1 MSELNF
7 SLQFLNNTK
16 QKSDENKEK
25 YQLGDYKLIQYEILQ
40 NNIIRIIPQTVRRIA
55 NEILGVK
62 GLKGDST
69 GTTGWY
75 WTDDKEKIWKIGI
88 HCNFLLLSYSILYC
102 NIIITPYL
110 LNVRTLFFSAGMHAD
125 LQSCK
130 FLVFSKMAIY
140 LLRGMVNKL

>member
-1 MSELNF
+1 MTPLVQLVDIEPM
-7 SLQFLNNTK
+7 TK
-16 QKSDENKEK
+16 RRFEK
-25 YQLGDYKLIQYEILQ
+25 LAS
-40 NNIIRIIPQTVRRIA
+40 IA
-55 NEILGVK
+55 I
-62 GLKGDST
+62 S
-69 GTTGWY
+69 
-75 WTDDKEKIWKIGI
+75 
-88 HCNFLLLSYSILYC
+88 FLLSYSILCC